1 MDLAS
6 LLYGPMWTFL
16 CVLSRTGPLLSMMPP
31 LRGSNVPMRIRAL
44 IALMLAITV
53 TPLVS
58 DSAAAVPTSLLMIG
72 IQLAKEILL
81 GVLFGTAIQVV
92 LTGLQFGGQIMSS
105 LASMDIAEA
114 ADPSNDETT
123 AVLNQ
128 MLSWIAMGLF
138 LALGGHRQL
147 IGCCLDSFAY
157 YPAGAVLAEEHWLM
171 HLQELLHHSVGIGI
185 RAAAPI
191 AIALLMAN
199 LVTAL
204 IGRTLPQ
211 LNIMAI
217 GFNINILVLLITLT
231 LSLGTIG
238 WIFQSEL
245 AVWIEKTTNL
255 FPAITRNG

>member
-1 MDLAS
+1 
-6 LLYGPMWTFL
+6 
-16 CVLSRTGPLLSMMPP
+16 MMPP
-31 LRGSNVPMRIRAL
+31 LRGSNVPMRVRAL
-44 IALMLAITV
+44 LALMLAIAV
-53 TPLVS
+53 TPLVA
-58 DSAAAVPTSLLMIG
+58 DSATQLPNNLLLIG
-72 IQLAKEILL
+72 IQIAKEVLL

-128 MLSWIAMGLF
+128 LLSWIAMGLF

-147 IGCCLDSFAY
+147 IGCCLDSFAH
-157 YPAGAVLAEEHWLM
+157 YPAGGVLAEEHWLM
-171 HLQELLHHSVGIGI
+171 HLQDLLHHSVGIGI

-217 GFNINILVLLITLT
+217 GFNINILVLLIS
-231 LSLGTIG
+231 LSLSIGTIG

-245 AVWIEKTTNL
+245 AAWIEKTTHL
-255 FPAITRNG
+255 FPAVTTHG

>member
-31 LRGSNVPMRIRAL
+31 HRGSNVPIRVRAL
-44 IALMLAITV
+44 LALMLAICV

-58 DSAAAVPTSLLMIG
+58 QSAAALPTSLLVIG
-72 IQLAKEILL
+72 IQIAKEILL

-128 MLSWIAMGLF
+128 MLSWIAMALF

-147 IGCCLDSFAY
+147 IGCCVDSFSY

-199 LVTAL
+199 LITAL

-211 LNIMAI
+211 MNIMAI
-217 GFNINILVLLITLT
+217 GFNINITVLLLT
-231 LSLGTIG
+231 LSLSIGTIG

-245 AVWIEKTTNL
+245 GIWIEKTTNL
-255 FPAITRNG
+255 FPAIARNG

>member
-1 MDLAS
+1 
-6 LLYGPMWTFL
+6 MWTFL

-44 IALMLAITV
+44 IALMLAVAV

-58 DSAAAVPTSLLMIG
+58 ESAAALPSSLLMIG
-72 IQLAKEILL
+72 IQIAKEVLL
-81 GVLFGTAIQVV
+81 GILFGTAIQVV

-123 AVLNQ
+123 AVVNQ
-128 MLSWIAMGLF
+128 MLSWIAMALF

-147 IGCCLDSFAY
+147 IGCCLDSFAH

-171 HLQELLHHSVGIGI
+171 HLQELLHHSIGIGI

-238 WIFQSEL
+238 WVFQNEL

-255 FPAITRNG
+255 FPAIARNG